1 MIEELRTFLTVSAVG
16 SIQGA
21 TRHLPLTQSAITRQI
36 QRLESE
42 LGCTLLDRSVKPPRL
57 TRDGEEVR
65 TRGKLLVEEVEAFRT
80 SFDPAAE
87 PEGLLRLGIAHAAL
101 DWRGSSAIARAI
113 VQLTRVYPK
122 VTVRL
127 SAGWTPRL
135 VASVLDGGLDAALV
149 LGRTGA
155 PWPASTTAV
164 PIASDMLVGVALPTL
179 GVSRRTSF
187 VDLFD
192 RPWVLN
198 PDGCGYRALLGA
210 LAASRQRS
218 IYVVAEVQ
226 GASLQRELVLA
237 GLGIGLVPES
247 VARSWMSQ
255 RPAGN
260 DLVIV
265 RSKDEPLAVTAALIS
280 TDTAQRLARPIEAM
294 GAALIDVFAGRAP
307 DRAKHPVTS

>member
-1 MIEELRTFLTVSAVG
+1 MIEELRTFLTVSSVG

-21 TRHLPLTQSAITRQI
+21 SRHLPLTQSAITRQI
-36 QRLESE
+36 QRLEGE
-42 LGCTLLDRSVKPPRL
+42 LRCILLDRSVKPPRL

-65 TRGKLLVEEVEAFRT
+65 ARGKVLIEEVEAFRT

-101 DWRGSSAIARAI
+101 DWRGSNAIARAI
-113 VQLTRVYPK
+113 MYLTRVYPK

-135 VASVLDGGLDAALV
+135 LADVLNGSLDAALI

-155 PWPASTTAV
+155 PWPANATAMA
-164 PIASDMLVGVALPTL
+164 IAGDTLVGVAPRTL
-179 GVSRRTSF
+179 GVNRRTPF

-198 PDGCGYRALLGA
+198 PDGCGYRALLA
-210 LAASRQRS
+210 AIAASARRS
-218 IYVVAEVQ
+218 IHVIAEVQ

-237 GLGIGLVPES
+237 GLGIGLVPEA
-247 VARSWMSQ
+247 VARAWMSQ
-255 RPAGN
+255 RPGGN
-260 DLVIV
+260 DLIIV
-265 RSKDEPLAVTAALIS
+265 RPKDEPFAITAALIS
-280 TDTAQRLARPIEAM
+280 TETTQRLGRPIEAM
-294 GAALIDVFAGRAP
+294 GSALIDVFTRRAG
-307 DRAKHPVTS
+307 

>member
-1 MIEELRTFLTVSAVG
+1 MIEELRTFLTVSSVG

-21 TRHLPLTQSAITRQI
+21 SRHLPLTQSAITRQI
-36 QRLESE
+36 QRLEDE
-42 LGCTLLDRSVKPPRL
+42 LRCVLLDRSVKPPRL

-65 TRGKLLVEEVEAFRT
+65 ARGKILIEEVEAFRT

-101 DWRGSSAIARAI
+101 DWRGSSAIAQAI
-113 VQLTRVYPK
+113 VHLTRVYPK

-135 VASVLDGGLDAALV
+135 VADVLDGSLDAALV

-155 PWPASTTAV
+155 PWPANATAMA
-164 PIASDMLVGVALPTL
+164 IAGDTLVGVAPRAL
-179 GVSRRTSF
+179 GVSRRTPF

-198 PDGCGYRALLGA
+198 PDGCGYRALLA
-210 LAASRQRS
+210 AIAASARRS
-218 IYVVAEVQ
+218 IHVIAEVQ

-237 GLGIGLVPES
+237 GLGIGLVPEA
-247 VARSWMSQ
+247 VARAWMSL
-255 RPAGN
+255 RPGAS
-260 DLVIV
+260 DLIIV
-265 RSKDEPLAVTAALIS
+265 RPKEPFAITAALIS
-280 TDTAQRLARPIEAM
+280 TETTQRLGRPIEAM
-294 GAALIDVFAGRAP
+294 GSALINVFTRRAG
-307 DRAKHPVTS
+307 

>member
-1 MIEELRTFLTVSAVG
+1 MIDELRTFLTVSTVG

-36 QRLESE
+36 QRLEGE
-42 LGCTLLDRSVKPPRL
+42 LRCTLLDRSVKPPRL

-65 TRGKLLVEEVEAFRT
+65 ARGKLLIEEVEAFRT

-101 DWRGSSAIARAI
+101 DWRGSSAIAHAI

-135 VASVLDGGLDAALV
+135 LADVLDGSLDAALV

-155 PWPASTTAV
+155 PWPASATAV
-164 PIASDMLVGVALPTL
+164 PIARDMLVGVAPRALD
-179 GVSRRTSF
+179 VSRRTSF

-210 LAASRQRS
+210 RAASMQRS
-218 IYVVAEVQ
+218 IHVVAEVQ

-237 GLGIGLVPES
+237 GLGIGLVPEA
-247 VARSWMSQ
+247 VARAWMSQ
-255 RPAGN
+255 RPGGN
-260 DLVIV
+260 DLIII
-265 RSKDEPLAVTAALIS
+265 RPKDEPFAVTAALIS
-280 TDTAQRLARPIEAM
+280 TETTQRLGRPIEAM
-294 GAALIDVFAGRAP
+294 GSALIDVFARHA
-307 DRAKHPVTS
+307 R

>member
-1 MIEELRTFLTVSAVG
+1 MIDELRTFLTVTTVG

-21 TRHLPLTQSAITRQI
+21 SRHLPLTQSAITRQI
-36 QRLESE
+36 QRLEGE
-42 LGCTLLDRSVKPPRL
+42 LRCTLLDRSVKPPRL

-65 TRGKLLVEEVEAFRT
+65 ARGKLLVEEVEAFRT

-135 VASVLDGGLDAALV
+135 LADVLDGSLDAALV

-155 PWPASTTAV
+155 PWPASATAV
-164 PIASDMLVGVALPTL
+164 PIAGDRLVGVAPRAL

-210 LAASRQRS
+210 RAASMQRS
-218 IYVVAEVQ
+218 IHVVAEVQ

-237 GLGIGLVPES
+237 GLGIGLVPEA
-247 VARSWMSQ
+247 VARAWMSQ
-255 RPAGN
+255 RSRGS
-260 DLVIV
+260 DLIIV
-265 RSKDEPLAVTAALIS
+265 RPKDEPFAVTAALIS
-280 TDTAQRLARPIEAM
+280 TETTQRLGRPIEAM
-294 GAALIDVFAGRAP
+294 GSALIDVFASRA
-307 DRAKHPVTS
+307 R